1 VIKQRSGYVSPQCGE
16 YNPERAR
23 ELLAEAGYPGGRGLP
38 SITLQFNTNDTH
50 KAVAELVQYQW
61 KKNLG
66 INVELRGMEWN
77 AYQQAQVTLAY
88 QVSRAGWVGDYPDP
102 NTFLNIWITGG
113 GNNQTGW
120 GDARFDELIGKAQ
133 NEPDEQQRNRY
144 FYEAEKILLEELP
157 VLPVYFYVST
167 SMAKPFLRG
176 YHKNFRDV
184 HPLKDLW
191 IDEEAKAE
199 YLSKS
204 E

>member
-1 VIKQRSGYVSPQCGE
+1 MP
-16 YNPERAR
+16 A
-23 ELLAEAGYPGGRGLP
+23 
-38 SITLQFNTNDTH
+38 ITIQFNTNDTH

-61 KKNLG
+61 KKHLG

-77 AYQQAQVTLAY
+77 AYQEAQVTLNY

-120 GDARFDELIGKAQ
+120 GNALYDELIGKAQ
-133 NEPDEQQRNRY
+133 HEPDEQQRNRY

-157 VLPVYFYVST
+157 VLPIYFYVST
-167 SMAKPFLRG
+167 SMAKPYLRG
-176 YHKNFRDV
+176 YHTNFRDL

-191 IDEEAKAE
+191 IDEDAKAA
-199 YLSKS
+199 YDRNSK
-204 E
+204 